1 MDFCTQ
7 KISNNINIPL
17 IVNKLLVQQ
26 SIDKEKQEEK
36 LRANAPKHIKAN
48 SLCVRDTARKYE
60 ICKSDYVKAK
70 RALYDHT
77 RSLRHY
83 DGGFSISTMLSTQ
96 KDKPLTCII
105 KDHPNNKPVTRKSKF
120 RDIVKKTEWILEHA
134 IITAEKSEI
143 KNASRCKILSNKPR
157 RIFTKVTIEIPS
169 VRAQTILPCPRKK
182 HRPNM
187 VDQEIATDYYS
198 GIMYNN

>member
-1 MDFCTQ
+1 MDFCSQ
-7 KISNNINIPL
+7 KISDNINIPL

-26 SIDKEKQEEK
+26 SLDKEKQEEK
-36 LRANAPKHIKAN
+36 LRAKATKHNKAN
-48 SLCVRDTARKYE
+48 SLSVRDTTRKYE
-60 ICKSDYVKAK
+60 LYKSNYVKVK

-83 DGGFSISTMLSTQ
+83 DGGFSISTILTTQ

-105 KDHPNNKPVTRKSKF
+105 RDHPNNKAVTRKGKF
-120 RDIVKKTEWILEHA
+120 RDVVKKTEWILEHA
-134 IITAEKSEI
+134 IITAEKSEA
-143 KNASRCKILSNKPR
+143 KNVSRCKILSNKPR
-157 RIFTKVTIEIPS
+157 RIFPKMTIEIPS

-187 VDQEIATDYYS
+187 VDQEIATDYYA
-198 GIMYNN
+198 GFMYNN